1 MYVYKFKGRETNV
14 IVFLE
19 LLKKVSK
26 NEERKKCDT
35 SFILNWHEHIF
46 FLQLTTGFYMGI
58 LNSQTNILNV
68 IGLNLLH
75 VIVKYNI
82 NMNGKYFLS
91 KVYFQQ
97 EKCV

>member
-35 SFILNWHEHIF
+35 SFILN
-46 FLQLTTGFYMGI
+46 
-58 LNSQTNILNV
+58 
-68 IGLNLLH
+68 
-75 VIVKYNI
+75 
-82 NMNGKYFLS
+82 
-91 KVYFQQ
+91 
-97 EKCV
+97 